1 MTHNSL
7 NSPRKSCTIWN
18 PGGPVTLMTA
28 HSYNYTRWLYISCL
42 LVIAWLM
49 YPTNVANGISTFPTS
64 RLACAFNR
72 GAGEVHA
79 HRLTA
84 GRLYEVCPLD
94 PSASNKII
102 PDSLIVQPDR
112 YQLDLDGQR
121 ISIEAKLSG
130 LYQIYVPGGPSR
142 QFIVRDQH
150 DSREQLL
157 RDIAGLYAH
166 GTRDDMLD
174 VSALLVAA
182 QTRTLSLT
190 CGGAVRL
197 TGALLASQ
205 GIQSREVFTLTHE
218 RQNGVDDGH
227 ILLEI
232 KDLAGWKLY
241 DPDLK
246 VKFARR
252 EKALDLIAV
261 ARTPST
267 QIGGVIVPYAPEYS
281 SRLDYGSLVD
291 GRGYDFAFIEIR
303 TQFSQTTIQR
313 WYQRVL
319 GSLGRWT
326 DEGPIFWEPNLAKR
340 NRILLV
346 YPSAR
351 FVTSTTFRQA

>member
-1 MTHNSL
+1 MT
-7 NSPRKSCTIWN
+7 T
-18 PGGPVTLMTA
+18 
-28 HSYNYTRWLYISCL
+28 HSFNYPLLLKIYCL
-42 LVIAWLM
+42 LVIVWLM
-49 YPTNVANGISTFPTS
+49 YPTNAANGIGTFSTS
-64 RLACAFNR
+64 RLACAFNG
-72 GAGEVHA
+72 GAGEMHA
-79 HRLTA
+79 HRLSA

-94 PSASNKII
+94 PSASNKIL
-102 PDSLIVQPDR
+102 PNSLIVQPGR
-112 YQLDLDGQR
+112 YQLDLDGQK
-121 ISIEAKLSG
+121 ISIEAQLSG
-130 LYQIYVPGGPSR
+130 LYQIYVPGGPTR
-142 QFIVRDQH
+142 QFIVRNQL

-174 VSALLVAA
+174 MSALLVAA

-190 CGGAVRL
+190 CGGVVRL
-197 TGALLASQ
+197 TGELLASQ
-205 GIQSREVFTLTHE
+205 GIKSREVFALTHE

-232 KDLAGWKLY
+232 KDLLGWKLY

-252 EKALDLIAV
+252 EKTLDSIDV

-267 QIGGVIVPYAPEYS
+267 QIGGVIVPYAPEFS

-303 TQFSQTTIQR
+303 TQFSQTTVQR

-319 GSLGRWT
+319 GSFGRWT
-326 DEGPIFWEPNLAKR
+326 DEGPIFWEPNSAKR
-340 NRILLV
+340 SRILLV

-351 FVTSTTFRQA
+351 FVTSTEFRQA